1 MSINAK
7 KTVNVKAA
15 TAMLNDHKRY
25 DSLQT
30 DPERVEYLNELLYL
44 QFDKADFDMVE
55 AILDSDVIREG
66 TDYCT
71 AEAWDNDTNIL
82 AYRKMLDVMYNAY
95 IKIAFNRAK
104 GAFNVLFDLSDSNHV
119 IVVDFIDYTTSF
131 LIDSELC
138 GTLEEGEI
146 SEAAIELDIEDEA
159 VHKVREGME
168 LTLKMMNDAMSK
180 IGVTE
185 IPTVEGDVY
194 SADLHQAMSMQEV
207 PGKESNT
214 IIAVV
219 QKGYKLNDRLIRPAM
234 VMVAK

>member
-146 SEAAIELDIEDEA
+146 SEAAIELDMDAGYISVIRTTDNPNGFIF
-159 VHKVREGME
+159 RECDIYNIIKLGGIIVPDTVSLE
-168 LTLKMMNDAMSK
+168 RLLHEVN
-180 IGVTE
+180 
-185 IPTVEGDVY
+185 IPHGFY
-194 SADLHQAMSMQEV
+194 RHISPRGGA
-207 PGKESNT
+207 
-214 IIAVV
+214 
-219 QKGYKLNDRLIRPAM
+219 
-234 VMVAK
+234 